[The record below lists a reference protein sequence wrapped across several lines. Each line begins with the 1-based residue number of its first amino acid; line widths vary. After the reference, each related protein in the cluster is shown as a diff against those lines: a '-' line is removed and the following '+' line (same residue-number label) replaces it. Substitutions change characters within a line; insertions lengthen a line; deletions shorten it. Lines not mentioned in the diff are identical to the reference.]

1 MGRPSIS
8 KGTII
13 DVLLGVVV
21 MGTVGVLIGILM
33 GDAFLYFA
41 SGLGVLLGVGIGLIG
56 GRRFFLGI
64 FIGTFLGGTLAWA
77 VSSKKAPPT
86 ARRGSAC
93 ACAMRRFRKS
103 AHGWPAWRSRKAS
116 APSAPTSSAARR
128 PASPRSACHSNE
140 ATSSMPEL
148 ERIEANTG
156 VARL

>member
-77 VSSKKAPPT
+77 VSGPENITVGA
-86 ARRGSAC
+86 GSGA
-93 ACAMRRFRKS
+93 AMGGFLGIWISMLIDVFWRK
-103 AHGWPAWRSRKAS
+103 PVE
-116 APSAPTSSAARR
+116 PSSDP
-128 PASPRSACHSNE
+128 E
-140 ATSSMPEL
+140 A
-148 ERIEANTG
+148 
-156 VARL
+156 